1 MPNVLQPSLSNTP
14 TSKQEDTI
22 TGIAPYVEDLLKRG
36 QAFSTAKTPVYKG
49 QLTSGP
55 AKYESEAWKGL
66 ANLALPENSKFNTAA
81 AQQYMNP
88 YIEASLNPQ
97 LELQRRQAIINLEPE
112 MTRLTK
118 AGGFGGSRQAV
129 LQGLAQEN
137 LLRQQA
143 ATTGAEYEKA
153 YNAAVAQFNADQG
166 NQRSNLTALST
177 AGGTQHERE
186 QAALDAQYNEWL
198 RQTKYPKEQLE
209 EQKGLIS
216 ALAPTLPKTQVL
228 YGQKQSALQ
237 QLTAGTAGLTKF
249 AKDLGYASITDLA
262 KGMGV
267 PIEKLASVF
276 GITGMVNEAEKK
288 ISDPTYGKVGES
300 GKPVE
305 TDTPEGTHRDAAGNL
320 IDDSTGLPVGAVETP
335 DNQDDNFDH
344 IMIDP
349 REAGGFDTVNYGGE
363 VPEIASGGLIDLL
376 HKMRGYK

>member
-22 TGIAPYVEDLLKRG
+22 TGIAPYTEDLLKRG
-36 QAFSTAKTPVYKG
+36 QAFSTAETPVYKG

-97 LELQRRQAIINLEPE
+97 LELQRRQAIINLQPE
-112 MTRLTK
+112 MTRLTQ

-153 YNAAVAQFNADQG
+153 YNAALAQFNADQG

-177 AGGTQHERE
+177 AGGTQHDRE

-237 QLTAGTAGLTKF
+237 QLTAGTAALSKF
-249 AKDLGYASITDLA
+249 AKDLGYKDITDMA
-262 KGMGV
+262 KATGLSLD
-267 PIEKLASVF
+267 KLKSVF
-276 GITGMVNEAEKK
+276 GISSNPTGSVKN
-288 ISDPTYGKVGES
+288 
-300 GKPVE
+300 E
-305 TDTPEGTHRDAAGNL
+305 TDLSKLTPEELQKLNDQENPGGVDLEKLNKQENPDIVAPPE
-320 IDDSTGLPVGAVETP
+320 STEP
-335 DNQDDNFDH
+335 D

-349 REAGGFDTVNYGGE
+349 REAGGFDMDGYGE
-363 VPEIASGGLIDLL
+363 EFSLAAEGGLVGMLQ
-376 HKMRGYK
+376 KMRGYK

>member
-14 TSKQEDTI
+14 TSRQEDTI
-22 TGIAPYVEDLLKRG
+22 TGIAPYTEDLLKRG
-36 QAFSTAKTPVYKG
+36 QAFSTAATPVYTG

-55 AKYESEAWKGL
+55 AQYESQAWQGL

-97 LELQRRQAIINLEPE
+97 LDLMRRNAAINQQDELAKLTQAG
-112 MTRLTK
+112 
-118 AGGFGGSRQAV
+118 AFGGSRQAV
-129 LQGLAQEN
+129 LQGLNQES

-143 ATTGAEYEKA
+143 ATTGSAYEKA
-153 YNAAVAQFNADQG
+153 YNAAMAQFNADQG

-216 ALAPTLPKTQVL
+216 GLASTMPKTQVK
-228 YGQKQSALQ
+228 YGEKQSLLQ
-237 QLTAGTAGLTKF
+237 QLGGGAGALAKF
-249 AKDLGYASITDLA
+249 AKDLGYKDISEMA

-267 PIEKLASVF
+267 PIKKLASVF
-276 GITGMVNEAEKK
+276 GITTGPDT
-288 ISDPTYGKVGES
+288 SDVKSTGQTGLPSSETGS
-300 GKPVE
+300 GY
-305 TDTPEGTHRDAAGNL
+305 TPDENGLSPPPPGYHRDAEGNL
-320 IDDSTGLPVGAVETP
+320 VMD
-335 DNQDDNFDH
+335 
-344 IMIDP
+344 
-349 REAGGFDTVNYGGE
+349 DTVTTMPVDGMFEPNLQQLTEDNYVGVYAE
-363 VPEIASGGLIDLL
+363 GGLIDLL
-376 HKMRGYK
+376 HKMRGHK

>member
-22 TGIAPYVEDLLKRG
+22 TGIAPYTEDLLKRG
-36 QAFSTAKTPVYKG
+36 QAFSTAKTPVYTGK
-49 QLTSGP
+49 LTSGP
-55 AKYESEAWKGL
+55 AQYESEAWKGL
-66 ANLALPENSKFNTAA
+66 ANLALPENSKFNTTA

-153 YNAAVAQFNADQG
+153 YNAAMAQFNADQG

-177 AGGTQHERE
+177 AGGTQHDRE

-228 YGQKQSALQ
+228 YKQKESALQ

-249 AKDLGYASITDLA
+249 AKDLGYASVTDLA

-267 PIEKLASVF
+267 PVAKLASVF

-300 GKPVE
+300 EKPVE
-305 TDTPEGTHRDAAGNL
+305 TDTPEGTHRDASGTL
-320 IDDSTGLPVGAVETP
+320 IDDATGLPVGHEPPETP
-335 DNQDDNFDH
+335 DFLTKPDI

-349 REAGGFDTVNYGGE
+349 IETEGYDYNNDHAK
-363 VPEIASGGLIDLL
+363 GGLIDLL
-376 HKMRGYK
+376 HKMRGHK